1 MPTLDRRL
9 LAWSDSDTEDDVGGG
24 AATPPD
30 YASYDRCGAVAL
42 VDDVLIPGT
51 DGQCRHG
58 GARSRPASGRRKVH
72 TRAGRVSCAQARKN
86 LQVFVDRDS

>member
-30 YASYDRCGAVAL
+30 YAAYDRCGAVAL
-42 VDDVLIPGT
+42 VDDVLVLGSG
-51 DGQCRHG
+51 GQCRHG
-58 GARSRPASGRRKVH
+58 GARARPASGTRKVR
-72 TRAGRVSCAQARKN
+72 TLDV
-86 LQVFVDRDS
+86 